1 VIFVDASVLVA
12 IVAEEGDGPDFYFL
26 VTGQERR
33 VTSPIAV
40 YEAALAI
47 RRVRSVSL
55 DEAILVLTDFLV
67 QNAFEI
73 AAVTREDALAA
84 LSAFTRYGKGE
95 GRPGKLNMG
104 DCFAYGMA
112 VRRSLD
118 LLYKG
123 TDFAG
128 TDLGR
133 A

>member
-12 IVAEEGDGPDFYFL
+12 IVAEEEDGPDFYFL